1 MRLDTIR
8 STTQGIEVSTITVG
22 GIQDSTFVYIGS
34 FFLMSLILGVILF
47 LSRHLIIDII
57 SKIGNMFR
65 NIVEKYLFR
74 IPNFER
80 YYNQGFFL
88 LHWTLVWLVCRLTII
103 KPIYETLM
111 VDSESLVLQVLIQ
124 VLSIVLAMVTALIPV
139 TLLTCSERIN
149 NWISVLHFLYCT
161 DYQFYIRF
169 ILRLH
174 VIRCRIYRT
183 QAMRLMVFIPLFMV
197 FMAYLVTN
205 EKILLFL
212 FLSVIYS
219 KLYVENFTLKVMP
232 NATRIADFNTKLPLD
247 YFLANLKYRYWQNK
261 VPLMLGGG
269 TFEADYY
276 FEAITRGQYLAL
288 KSLYD
293 DILFIEYVT
302 DPSIPPQ
309 ERLKIYTKVMKPL
322 EGKTDGVIL
331 ESIKA
336 DLKIAESKARVKK
349 ERPSSNTQGRSFHT
363 SSANT
368 FPIEDGG
375 LGENPNSRLSEEV
388 RLALGNDLNP
398 GIRDLLER
406 IPLRTYNFGEFV
418 GVNPENSITPTSN
431 PEGRLLTAEEVLEVM
446 LNNPEVRALKVDEL
460 LQRLLAGEGNSS
472 SGSVNSQ
479 VGSGSLSNNEILTSL
494 LNDRENRRVLA
505 LEDQRSRQASDQLM
519 RDIEVQQAQ
528 NAADYAAE
536 QMAIDLEA
544 QRHRLAHEIATNR
557 QALVGTSN
565 QNSFDAARG
574 GQRLLMGRHDLTGR
588 RLALLGLTGS
598 MFMYGCNSI
607 HDSLDG
613 GALGAFWDSINNP
626 SSGGESKTGN

>member
-1 MRLDTIR
+1 MKQINQLIAN
-8 STTQGIEVSTITVG
+8 SGASTITVG
-22 GIQDSTFVYIGS
+22 GMQDSTFVYIGS

-47 LSRHLIIDII
+47 LSRHFIIDIV

-65 NIVEKYLFR
+65 SMVEKYLFKL
-74 IPNFER
+74 PNFER

-88 LHWTLVWLVCRLTII
+88 LHWTLVWLICRLTVI

-111 VDSESLVLQVLIQ
+111 VDSKSLVLQIFIQ
-124 VLSIVLAMVTALIPV
+124 VLSIVLAMVIALIPV
-139 TLLTCSERIN
+139 TLMTCSEWVN
-149 NWISVLHFLYCT
+149 NWISVLHFSYCS

-183 QAMRLMVFIPLFMV
+183 QAMKLMVFIPLFMV

-247 YFLANLKYRYWQNK
+247 YFLANFKYRYWQNK

-293 DILFIEYVT
+293 DILFMEYVT

-349 ERPSSNTQGRSFHT
+349 ERPSRNTQGRSFHT

-375 LGENPNSRLSEEV
+375 LGENPNSRISEEV
-388 RLALGNDLNP
+388 RLTLGNDLNP

-418 GVNPENSITPTSN
+418 GVNPETPTTN
-431 PEGRLLTAEEVLEVM
+431 PEGRLLNAEEVLEVM
-446 LNNPEVRALKVDEL
+446 LNNPEVRALEVEEL

-494 LNDRENRRVLA
+494 LNDREDRRVLA

-519 RDIEVQQAQ
+519 RNIAVEDAQ
-528 NAADYAAE
+528 NAAAYAAE
-536 QMAIDLEA
+536 QRAIDLEA
-544 QRHRLAHEIATNR
+544 QRHRLAHEIETNR
-557 QALVGTSN
+557 QALQETSN
-565 QNSFDAARG
+565 QTSFDAARG
-574 GQRLLMGRHDLTGR
+574 GQRLLMGRHELTGR

-598 MFMYGCNSI
+598 MVMYGCNSI
-607 HDSLDG
+607 HDSFDG
-613 GALGAFWDSINNP
+613 GALGAFWDRINNP
-626 SSGGESKTGN
+626 LPENPGGESKMDN